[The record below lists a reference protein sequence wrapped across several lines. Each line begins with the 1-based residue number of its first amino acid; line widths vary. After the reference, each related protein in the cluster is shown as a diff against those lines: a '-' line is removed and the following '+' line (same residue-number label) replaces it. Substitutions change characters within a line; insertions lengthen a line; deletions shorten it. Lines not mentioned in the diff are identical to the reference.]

1 MQTGKDSVFYVTS
14 PTGDERIEVPYGLVT
29 GNKVFRTLRE
39 LLTASGHAALLEQFV
54 FGVGGGF
61 KSRLTPR
68 SIALA
73 FVLAQPCKQEGRFA

>member
-54 FGVGGGF
+54 FGVGGG
-61 KSRLTPR
+61 SN
-68 SIALA
+68 LA
-73 FVLAQPCKQEGRFA
+73 